1 MPLAAPLPLPVP
13 APLLAALHGGLPGT
27 MTDPQWFV
35 TLAVA
40 AIAGLGALAA
50 ISANLKARTHVHD
63 LKVKVAALQ
72 RRHAMELR
80 RIAGLEPDDL
90 DAPPGDDRDE
100 PIEVDEAPPAD
111 ATAAPARRAA

>member
-1 MPLAAPLPLPVP
+1 MPLAPLLPAA
-13 APLLAALHGGLPGT
+13 APLLAALPGT

-40 AIAGLGALAA
+40 AIAGLGTLAA

-90 DAPPGDDRDE
+90 DAPPGDDSDE

-111 ATAAPARRAA
+111 ATAAAARRAA